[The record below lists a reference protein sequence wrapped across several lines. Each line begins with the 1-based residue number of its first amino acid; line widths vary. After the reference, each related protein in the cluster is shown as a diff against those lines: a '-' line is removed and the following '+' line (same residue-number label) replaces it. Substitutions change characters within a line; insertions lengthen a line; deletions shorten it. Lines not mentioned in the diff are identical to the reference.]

1 MDHGGSVLP
10 GAAVDKAVR
19 PQEWP
24 RRPPAHRALTGHSRV
39 VIVLILAVPIVG
51 LVLGSVVAITRST
64 VTVPGFGTPATTR

>member
-24 RRPPAHRALTGHSRV
+24 RRPRATAPTGHNRV
-39 VIVLILAVPIVG
+39 VMVLILAVLIVV
-51 LVLGSVVAITRST
+51 LVFGSVVAITRST

>member
-10 GAAVDKAVR
+10 GAAVDKVVR

-24 RRPPAHRALTGHSRV
+24 RRPPAHRAPTGHNRV
-39 VIVLILAVPIVG
+39 VMVLILAVLIVV
-51 LVLGSVVAITRST
+51 LVFGSVVAITRST